1 MTGRIAGAIF
11 VSLVL
16 LAALGWALPPEPA
29 TAEAELT
36 SYPATTPA
44 DVDAALASLAALF
57 TCMIS
62 GAATIGLVFFRPQTP
77 RGPRVREALSVAS
90 ELFVECARRGLT
102 DLHQELEVV
111 LRLLQAV
118 DQQVD
123 RLVRVE
129 TGQHAP

>member
-44 DVDAALASLAALF
+44 DVDAALASLSALF

-77 RGPRVREALSVAS
+77 RGPR
-90 ELFVECARRGLT
+90 
-102 DLHQELEVV
+102 
-111 LRLLQAV
+111 
-118 DQQVD
+118 
-123 RLVRVE
+123 
-129 TGQHAP
+129 